1 MKKIYTLIVFIVTL
15 TISAQAPQG
24 FNYQATV
31 RNNSG
36 ALIINKS
43 VSFKFNIIP
52 TSATGTP
59 VYSETQTITTDD
71 VGQVSLVIG
80 RGTATTGTF
89 ATIDWGTRTY
99 FLGIEL
105 NTGNGFI
112 AMGSTQLLSVPYALY
127 AKSSGNAIAPG
138 TVNGQ
143 ILYWNGTAWVT
154 LAPGANG
161 TNLKLNNGLPVWE
174 NSVGSIPSGTA
185 TGQLLYW
192 NGTAWV
198 TLAPGTDG
206 DVLRVAN
213 GIPTFSKTIPKL
225 MIKDNLYSFESD
237 NTIKLNFRSV
247 IVDSGGGS
255 ISKKGI
261 ALSTTNNLPTIADN
275 YLNFNFYPYPNLY
288 SSVGNWEEYD
298 DVNLYEIENLQPN
311 TTYYIRTYAEN
322 EIGMAYSNLFTFIT
336 PSTQPLT
343 ISLSKPTIT
352 AIKGSSTNVQSTIQ
366 SVNNFVPETF
376 DSGYVISKTPN
387 PNINNSEKITVTLN
401 SFFTINDLEPNSTY
415 YIKSYVTHLN
425 GTSYSEQS
433 IFTTL
438 APSTPSFSN
447 FNISSINQTIARANF
462 YIDSNG
468 GSTITQRGI
477 VWSTSPNPTIALT
490 TKSIYSP
497 LGSFQDNISTNATG
511 LLPATT
517 YYIRAFATNA
527 IGTSYSKEIAFTTLP
542 LSAPSSMS
550 LFNPSTITATNANIY
565 VSIDS
570 DGGSTITQKGLVWS
584 TSTNPTI
591 ALTTKIFDTSVNN
604 FFFSTITGL
613 SPSTTYYVRAFA
625 TNTIGTSYSKEIAFT
640 TSAPSIPVFT
650 NFPAPSFLTPFS
662 ISVVS
667 SIQSNGGATITEQ
680 GFVWGTTPNP
690 TTSNTK
696 IIGGTATISGLSGNT
711 TYYIRAYAV
720 NAAGTGYS
728 NERSFTTQ

>member
-1 MKKIYTLIVFIVTL
+1 MKDT
-15 TISAQAPQG
+15 
-24 FNYQATV
+24 
-31 RNNSG
+31 
-36 ALIINKS
+36 
-43 VSFKFNIIP
+43 P
-52 TSATGTP
+52 TSVP
-59 VYSETQTITTDD
+59 VFSETHYAPTDD
-71 VGQVSLVIG
+71 LGAVNLVIG
-80 RGTATTGTF
+80 KGTATTGTF
-89 ATIDWGTRTY
+89 ATIDWGTGTY

-112 AMGSTQLLSVPYALY
+112 AMGTTQLLSVPYALY

-138 TVNGQ
+138 TANGQ

-185 TGQLLYW
+185 NGQLLYW

-225 MIKDNLYSFESD
+225 MIKDHLYSFESD
-237 NTIKLNFRSV
+237 NTIKLNFISV
-247 IVDSGGGS
+247 LVDRGGGS

-261 ALSTTNNLPTIADN
+261 ALSTTNNLPTIGDN
-275 YLNFNFYPYPNLY
+275 YLNFNLYPYPSLY
-288 SSVGNWEEYD
+288 SSISDWGEDD

-366 SVNNFVPETF
+366 SVNNAVPKTF

-387 PNINNSEKITVTLN
+387 PNINSSIKITNSLN
-401 SFFTINDLEPNSTY
+401 SIFTINDLEPNSTY

-447 FNISSINQTIARANF
+447 FNISSITQTVTRVNCT
-462 YIDSNG
+462 IDSDG
-468 GSTITQRGI
+468 GSTITQKGI

-490 TKSIYSP
+490 TKSIDFP
-497 LGSFQDNISTNATG
+497 LGGFTPEQVIYTNATE

-542 LSAPSSMS
+542 LSTPSSMQV
-550 LFNPSTITATNANIY
+550 FNPSTITATNANIF
-565 VSIDS
+565 VSIGS
-570 DGGSTITQKGLVWS
+570 NGGSTITQKGLVWS

-591 ALTTKIFDTSVNN
+591 ALTTKNFDTSVNN
-604 FFFSTITGL
+604 SFSSSITGL

-625 TNTIGTSYSKEIAFT
+625 TNAIGTSYSKELAFT

-650 NFPAPSFLTPFS
+650 NFPAPSFLTPNS
-662 ISVVS
+662 ISVGS
-667 SIQSNGGATITEQ
+667 SIQSNGGATISEQ
-680 GFVWGTTPNP
+680 GFVWGTISNP
-690 TTSNTK
+690 TTSNSK
-696 IIGGTATISGLSGNT
+696 IIGSTATISGLLSNT
-711 TYYIRAYAV
+711 TYYVRAYAI

-728 NERSFTTQ
+728 NERSFTTP

>member
-52 TSATGTP
+52 TSATARP
-59 VYSETQTITTDD
+59 VYSEIQTITTDD

-89 ATIDWGTRTY
+89 ATIDWGTGTY

-112 AMGSTQLLSVPYALY
+112 AMGTTQLLSVPYALY
-127 AKSSGNAIAPG
+127 AKSSGSAMAPG
-138 TVNGQ
+138 TANGQ

-174 NSVGSIPSGTA
+174 NSVGSIASGTA

-206 DVLRVAN
+206 DVLRVSN

-225 MIKDNLYSFESD
+225 MIKDHLYSFESD
-237 NTIKLNFRSV
+237 NTIKLNVQSV
-247 IVDSGGGS
+247 LIDTGGDL

-261 ALSTTNNLPTIADN
+261 VLSTTNNLPTIADD
-275 YLNFNFYPYPNLY
+275 YLNYNTFANLFYVRGDY
-288 SSVGNWEEYD
+288 EAYD
-298 DVNLYEIENLQPN
+298 DVNFYEIENLQPN

-336 PSTQPLT
+336 PSTQPFT

-352 AIKGSSTNVQSTIQ
+352 TIKGSSTNVQSTIQ
-366 SVNNFVPETF
+366 SVNNAVPKTF

-387 PNINNSEKITVTLN
+387 PNINSSIKITNSLN
-401 SFFTINDLEPNSTY
+401 SIFTINDLEPNSTY

-447 FNISSINQTIARANF
+447 FNISSITQTVTGVNCT
-462 YIDSNG
+462 IDSDG
-468 GSTITQRGI
+468 GSTITQKGI

-490 TKSIYSP
+490 TKSIYFP
-497 LGSFQDNISTNATG
+497 LGSFTPEQVIYTNATE
-511 LLPATT
+511 LFPATT

-542 LSAPSSMS
+542 LSTPSSMQV
-550 LFNPSTITATNANIY
+550 FNPSTITATNANIS
-565 VSIDS
+565 VSIGS
-570 DGGSTITQKGLVWS
+570 NGGSTITQKGLVWS

-591 ALTTKIFDTSVNN
+591 ALTTKNFDTSVNN
-604 FFFSTITGL
+604 SFFSSITGL

-625 TNTIGTSYSKEIAFT
+625 TNAIGTSYSKEIAFT

-650 NFPAPSFLTPFS
+650 NFAAPSFLTPNS
-662 ISVVS
+662 ISVGS
-667 SIQSNGGATITEQ
+667 SIQSNGGATISEQ
-680 GFVWGTTPNP
+680 GFVWGTTSNP
-690 TTSNTK
+690 TTSNSK
-696 IIGGTATISGLSGNT
+696 IIGSTATISGLLSNT
-711 TYYIRAYAV
+711 TYYVRAYAI

-728 NERSFTTQ
+728 NERSFTTP

>member
-1 MKKIYTLIVFIVTL
+1 MKKLFTLLVFLITL

-31 RNNSG
+31 RNNAG
-36 ALIINKS
+36 ALMVNQN
-43 VSFKFNIIP
+43 VTFKFNLMKDTP
-52 TSATGTP
+52 TSVP
-59 VYSETQTITTDD
+59 VFSETHYAPTDD
-71 VGQVSLVIG
+71 LGAVNLVIG
-80 RGTATTGTF
+80 KGTATTGTF
-89 ATIDWGTRTY
+89 GSIDWGTGTY

-112 AMGSTQLLSVPYALY
+112 AMGTTQLLSVPYALY

-138 TVNGQ
+138 TANGQ

-174 NSVGSIPSGTA
+174 NSVGSIASGTA
-185 TGQLLYW
+185 NGQLLYW

-225 MIKDNLYSFESD
+225 MIKDHLYSFESD
-237 NTIKLNFRSV
+237 NTIKLNVQSV
-247 IVDSGGGS
+247 LIDTGGDL

-261 ALSTTNNLPTIADN
+261 VLSTTNNLPTIADD
-275 YLNFNFYPYPNLY
+275 YLNYNTFANLFYVRGDY
-288 SSVGNWEEYD
+288 EEYD
-298 DVNLYEIENLQPN
+298 DVNFYEIENLQPN

-322 EIGMAYSNLFTFIT
+322 EIGIAYSNLFTFIT

-387 PNINNSEKITVTLN
+387 PNINSSIKITN
-401 SFFTINDLEPNSTY
+401 SLYSIFTINDLEPNSTY

-438 APSTPSFSN
+438 APSTTSFSN
-447 FNISSINQTIARANF
+447 FNISSITQTVTGVNCT
-462 YIDSNG
+462 IDSDG

-490 TKSIYSP
+490 TKSINVRY
-497 LGSFQDNISTNATG
+497 DNLISLNATG

-542 LSAPSSMS
+542 LSAPSSMR
-550 LFNPSTITATNANIY
+550 LNPPSTITATNANNIN
-565 VSIDS
+565 VDIDS

-591 ALTTKIFDTSVNN
+591 TLTTKIFDTSVNN
-604 FFFSTITGL
+604 SFYSFITGL

-625 TNTIGTSYSKEIAFT
+625 TNAIGTSYSKELAFT

-650 NFPAPSFLTPFS
+650 NFPAPSFLTPNS
-662 ISVVS
+662 ISVGS
-667 SIQSNGGATITEQ
+667 SIQSNGGATISEQ
-680 GFVWGTTPNP
+680 GFVWGTISNP
-690 TTSNTK
+690 TTSNSK
-696 IIGGTATISGLSGNT
+696 IIGSTATISGLLSNT
-711 TYYIRAYAV
+711 TYYVRAYAI

-728 NERSFTTQ
+728 NERSFTTP